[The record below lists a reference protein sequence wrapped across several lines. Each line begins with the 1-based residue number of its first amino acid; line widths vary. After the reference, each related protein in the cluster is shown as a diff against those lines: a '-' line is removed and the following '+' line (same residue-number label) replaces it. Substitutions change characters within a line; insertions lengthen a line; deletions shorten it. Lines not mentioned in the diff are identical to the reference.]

1 MASFFQFNIGS
12 LGLLNDLINL
22 ISTNRSIQL
31 NSDDG
36 INVIE
41 FVNYEA
47 NLTISDPGANPGGVG
62 TKKNLFASSMG
73 IEENA
78 VTFYV
83 TQPLGRTQDS
93 YVTAPVQHTMSNMGV
108 GDSASHYFR
117 DATVL
122 RTTGEST
129 GTQDRIEYGY
139 VRTEDSDRRVTGF
152 VEEVS
157 MGDTMTYFHIRTN
170 NLVYDIKNDSF
181 TRFSDIDLSYSY
193 PLIKGSATN
202 NVALCLIK
210 NNNAVE
216 TIKQIPGS
224 GQPEYANV
232 RTKDY
237 FIEHGV
243 FQAYN
248 VNYDT
253 ETTPTNGANVTTITK
268 NADSGEEIKAPR
280 KISEMKSNKW
290 GGYFPGGGY
299 GFIGSIVIQNV
310 LKVKDLILKYKLR
323 LEE

>member
-1 MASFFQFNIGS
+1 MAVNRNEDRFFVVEDVDWFI
-12 LGLLNDLINL
+12 
-22 ISTNRSIQL
+22 
-31 NSDDG
+31 
-36 INVIE
+36 
-41 FVNYEA
+41 
-47 NLTISDPGANPGGVG
+47 
-62 TKKNLFASSMG
+62 
-73 IEENA
+73 
-78 VTFYV
+78 
-83 TQPLGRTQDS
+83 TQPLRRTADG
-93 YVTAPVQHTMSNMGV
+93 YVTAPIHNTDSSMGV
-108 GDSASHYFR
+108 SATVSHFYR

-122 RTTGEST
+122 RTTGEDT
-129 GTQDRIEYGY
+129 GIQDGLAYDADIAEGSSKR
-139 VRTEDSDRRVTGF
+139 VRGF

-193 PLIKGSATN
+193 PLIKGSVTN